1 MLLSHSTKLRMF
13 DRIRMLFGGA
23 PCSAQAAALVWRPRS
38 GGGIEV
44 LLVTSRDTGRWVL
57 PKGWPERGEELWF
70 TAEREAMEEAGVSGT
85 IAREPCGS
93 YYYGKG
99 LAQGMRLPC
108 EVQVFALEASAIAKN
123 WPEKRQRKRVWYEPA
138 EAAALVREP
147 DLRELIGS
155 FADNPRLLAA

>member
-23 PCSAQAAALVWRPRS
+23 PCLAQAAALSWRR
-38 GGGIEV
+38 GGNGIEI

-57 PKGWPERGEELWF
+57 PKGWPEQQEELQN

-85 IAREPCGS
+85 ISRAPCGS

-99 LAQGMRLPC
+99 MADGMRLPC
-108 EVQVFALEASAIAKN
+108 EVQVFPLEVKSLAKS
-123 WPEKRQRKRVWYEPA
+123 WPEKRQRKRVWFQAA
-138 EAAALVREP
+138 EAATLVHEP
-147 DLRELIGS
+147 DLGELISS
-155 FADNPRLLAA
+155 FADNPRQMAA